1 MRKQIGEKHKCQAQ
15 ALVFDG
21 WYQNLFWYSGHKTVP
36 PQMTVNY
43 WKNVV
48 RVVIPK
54 VVLS

>member
-54 VVLS
+54 VGLS